1 MCESRQFW
9 TRMVGYIAVGLL
21 SMGWMLP
28 AGRALSPAQPQALSP
43 AQPQTATR
51 QLGTVQSIAASTVTL
66 TTDAAQS
73 VVVHVANDTKIVKLP
88 AGSKDMKDAQAIE
101 LMDIAVGDRIL
112 VRGKPG
118 DEASSFLASTIIV
131 MKGDEI
137 QQKRQQEQQDWQK
150 RGTGGLVKSVDPAVK
165 SITISAAGRGTTKI
179 TVIKT
184 SSATVVRRYAPDS
197 VKFEDAQPGTLAQ
210 IQPGDQLRARGP
222 RNAEGDLEAE
232 EIVSGSFSN
241 VAGTVV
247 KMNAASGVLDV
258 KDAATQKPVTLKI
271 SADSQLR
278 RLPPQAAQMMASR
291 ASGAPPSA
299 SATPSAHPG
308 GTPPAGM
315 QPPGG
320 MNGSS
325 PGRGAPDLQ
334 QMMARLPKMPPDE
347 LHPGDAVMIVATP
360 GAANGEGTVIT
371 LLAGVEAILAATP
384 KGAQVMTL
392 SPWNINGSPADSAG
406 TP

>member
-1 MCESRQFW
+1 MFERRQFW
-9 TRMVGYIAVGLL
+9 TRLVRYMVVGLL
-21 SMGWMLP
+21 GWMLP
-28 AGRALSPAQPQALSP
+28 VGQALSQATPP
-43 AQPQTATR
+43 AQAQTAAR
-51 QLGTVQSIAASTVTL
+51 QLGTVQSVAASTVML
-66 TTDAAQS
+66 TTDAGQS
-73 VVVHVANDTKIVKLP
+73 VVVQVAPDAKLVKLP
-88 AGSKDMKDAQAIE
+88 ARSKDMKDAQSIE
-101 LMDIAVGDRIL
+101 LKDIAVGDRIL
-112 VRGKPG
+112 VRGKAG
-118 DEASSFLASTIIV
+118 DDASTFLASSVIV

-150 RGTGGLVKSVDPAVK
+150 RGTGGLVKSVDPTAK
-165 SITISAAGRGTTKI
+165 TITISAAGQGTVKI

-184 SSATVVRRYAPDS
+184 SSATIVRRYAPDS
-197 VKFEDAQPGTLAQ
+197 VKFEDAQPGTLPQ

-232 EIVSGSFSN
+232 EIVSGSFHN

-247 KMNAASGVLDV
+247 KMDAASGVLDI

-278 RLPPQAAQMMASR
+278 HLPPQAAQMMANR
-291 ASGAPPSA
+291 ASGASPSA
-299 SATPSAHPG
+299 SAAPSAHPA

-320 MNGSS
+320 MNGASQ
-325 PGRGAPDLQ
+325 GHGAPDLQ
-334 QMMARLPKMPPDE
+334 QMMARLPKMPPEE

-392 SPWNINGSPADSAG
+392 SPWNINSSPADSAG